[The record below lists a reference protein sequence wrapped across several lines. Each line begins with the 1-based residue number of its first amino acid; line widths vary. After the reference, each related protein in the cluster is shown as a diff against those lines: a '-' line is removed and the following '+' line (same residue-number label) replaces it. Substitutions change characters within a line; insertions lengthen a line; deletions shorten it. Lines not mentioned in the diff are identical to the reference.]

1 MLSALKGTIFPFLR
15 RLFIYTQSDLKKDSV
30 IDLIGDRHPKLEEIW
45 VVSVKSGERTVHQT
59 KNDLDENSMKMTTQ
73 QKQEPKE
80 EPKELKKENVSKE
93 VSQSQATPQK
103 VHSKEEIDR
112 MRKILEDYKK
122 ELSNNENNLQ
132 NMQTIID
139 REKTAEEAII
149 KHFKNRYLH
158 LYDYKITTIEDD
170 NGARLIFSLYTTI
183 KEAGTDLTRRLY
195 ICYYVKKGL
204 KPLFVDSTQSAKYHV
219 LISTNKS
226 FSISVP
232 YGITYAILYDIIHA
246 IISTDMVDSSVSDL
260 VLYSNYLVIPTSD
273 DVIPEEFL
281 RTCKVIVPRYNL
293 VPIKEPRLQE
303 IIDSNSYQ
311 ENMPLILFGN
321 ELNVNARM
329 DVLFL

>member
-1 MLSALKGTIFPFLR
+1 MGKQVLSALKGTIFPFLR
-15 RLFIYTQSDLKKDSV
+15 RLFIYTQSDMKKDSV

-59 KNDLDENSMKMTTQ
+59 KKDSDENNMTTQ

-80 EPKELKKENVSKE
+80 LEKESVSKE
-93 VSQSQATPQK
+93 VTQSQATPQE
-103 VHSKEEIDR
+103 VHSKEEIDT

-132 NMQTIID
+132 NMQTIIES
-139 REKTAEEAII
+139 EKTAEEAII

-170 NGARLIFSLYTTI
+170 NGARLIFTLYTNI

-204 KPLFVDSTQSAKYHV
+204 KPLFFDSTQSAKYHI
-219 LISTNKS
+219 LISMNQP

-232 YGITYAILYDIIHA
+232 CGITYAILYEIIHE
-246 IISTDMVDSSVSDL
+246 IITASVLESTVADL
-260 VLYSNYLVIPTSD
+260 VLFANYLVIPTSE

-281 RTCKVIVPRYNL
+281 RTCKVIVPRFNH
-293 VPIKEPRLQE
+293 VPIKEPLIRE
-303 IIDSNSYQ
+303 VIDGNSYQ

-321 ELNVNARM
+321 ELDVDARM
-329 DVLFL
+329 DVIFL